1 MAIIHSHIPLF
12 STTPDAVVK
21 KVGVNTNFGSGPI
34 TGLRGEYKCLFPEL
48 IILHGFNNTYF
59 RF

>member
-1 MAIIHSHIPLF
+1 MAIIHSHDPLF
-12 STTPDAVVK
+12 STTPDAVGK

-48 IILHGFNNTYF
+48 IIFTWFQQHLF
-59 RF
+59 